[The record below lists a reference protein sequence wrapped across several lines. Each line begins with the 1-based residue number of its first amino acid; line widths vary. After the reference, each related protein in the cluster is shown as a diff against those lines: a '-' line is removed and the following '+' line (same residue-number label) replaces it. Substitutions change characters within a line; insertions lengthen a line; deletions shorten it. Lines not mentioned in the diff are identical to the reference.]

1 MADRAAVIATALF
14 VLVTF
19 GAAAGQATI
28 FDSYR
33 AALASRKT
41 PANMEFMYTV
51 TRSGPQ
57 RIVTEQHRVYWT
69 ASGLER
75 NDTISINGTD
85 LVPPRSRMLHRTEW
99 PYDPGQFEVSTDD
112 YSTVV
117 TGLSVIANRKAYVLK
132 LARSA
137 QADFVVTSLYV
148 DAKTRLPLRQAF
160 NVAGADCQ
168 GSGSIDFMPVGIYW
182 LPSFVSV
189 ICTGTAQGAA
199 PPPVFKEAIR
209 FSGYSF
215 PAAIPPDVFGQS
227 ATPLVSPTANAG
239 TDLTP

>member
-1 MADRAAVIATALF
+1 MANRAATIVAALF
-14 VLVTF
+14 VLFAF
-19 GAAAGQATI
+19 GPAAGQSTI

-33 AALASRKT
+33 TALASRKT
-41 PANMEFMYTV
+41 PADMEFLYTV

-85 LVPPRSRMLHRTEW
+85 LVPPHSRMLHRTEW
-99 PYDPGQFEVSTDD
+99 PYDPGQFEVSSDD
-112 YSTVV
+112 YSAVV
-117 TGLSVIANRKAYVLK
+117 TGVSVIANRKAYVLK

-137 QADFVVTSLYV
+137 QADFMVTSLYI

-160 NVAGADCQ
+160 KVAGADCQ
-168 GSGSIDFMPVGIYW
+168 GDGSIDFLPVGIYW

-189 ICTGTAQGAA
+189 ICTGTAQGATGA
-199 PPPVFKEAIR
+199 PVFKEAIR

-215 PAAIPPDVFGQS
+215 PAAIPPDVFGLS
-227 ATPLVSPTANAG
+227 ATPAVSPTASAG
-239 TDLTP
+239 TDQTP